1 MNRDGEDRDP
11 IVPPRPLLV
20 EPRLGDLEVYSLLVR
35 MAERTREL
43 SARCW
48 SIAAATA
55 LKAASGTL
63 RALASA
69 LYRAKLRDD

>member
-11 IVPPRPLLV
+11 IVPPRPPLV

-35 MAERTREL
+35 MAERTRLL

-48 SIAAATA
+48 STAAATA
-55 LKAASGTL
+55 LRAASGAL

-69 LYRAKLRDD
+69 LYRANLRE